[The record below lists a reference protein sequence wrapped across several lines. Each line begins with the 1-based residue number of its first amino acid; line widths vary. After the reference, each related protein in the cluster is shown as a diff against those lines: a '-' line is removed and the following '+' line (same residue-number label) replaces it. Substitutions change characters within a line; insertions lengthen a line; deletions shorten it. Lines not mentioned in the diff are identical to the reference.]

1 MAQNYGLG
9 RGLSSLIPQRKSAGN
24 ADEADKKIT
33 KPEAD
38 FNYFGSHGEKL
49 DQDGAELRRDGAE
62 LRNNTVTQKLL
73 EDNEVEILKIVPNP
87 HQPRFHF
94 DEIKLQ
100 ELSNS
105 IKEHGIIQPIVVSRN
120 GEKYEIIAGE
130 RRFQAAKL
138 AGLLKVPVLVRD
150 VTEQQKLELAIIE
163 NIQRHDLNPVEEA
176 RSYQKLI
183 DEFDLSQEE
192 AAQKL
197 GKSRSTVA
205 NKLRILTL
213 PVEIQKALM
222 ENKITEGHAKAIL
235 AISNPEKQKALFDL
249 ILKSGLTVRQT
260 ENKTKEVSVRT
271 HKRLVSVDP
280 EQKALEDNLSQALNT
295 KVKLQKSGTG
305 GKIVIE
311 FYSEEELRNITENIE
326 RIGR

>member
-9 RGLSSLIPQRKSAGN
+9 RGLSSLIPQRKPTSVST
-24 ADEADKKIT
+24 DEGEKKID

-38 FNYFGSHGEKL
+38 FNYFGSRGEKASDVL
-49 DQDGAELRRDGAE
+49 SANLPAS
-62 LRNNTVTQKLL
+62 TVPAPKLL
-73 EDNEVEILKIVPNP
+73 EDNEVEIAKIVPNP

-94 DEIKLQ
+94 DETKLQ

-120 GEKYEIIAGE
+120 GEQYEIIAGE

-138 AGLLKVPVLVRD
+138 AGLLKVPVVVRD

-163 NIQRHDLNPVEEA
+163 NIQRHDLNPIEEA
-176 RSYQKLI
+176 RSYQKLM
-183 DEFDLSQEE
+183 DDFDMGQEE
-192 AAQKL
+192 VAQKL

-205 NKLRILTL
+205 NKLRILNL
-213 PVEIQKALM
+213 SVEIQKALM
-222 ENKITEGHAKAIL
+222 EGRITEGHAKAIL
-235 AISNPEKQKALFDL
+235 AIENPEKQKTLFDL
-249 ILKSGLTVRQT
+249 IIKSGLTVRQT
-260 ENKTKEVSVRT
+260 ESKTKEISVRT
-271 HKRLVSVDP
+271 HNRHVSVDP

-295 KVKLQKSGTG
+295 KVKLQKSGAG

-311 FYSEEELRNITENIE
+311 FYSEEELKNIAENIE

>member
-9 RGLSSLIPQRKSAGN
+9 RGLSSLIPQRKPTNTG
-24 ADEADKKIT
+24 ADETADKKIN
-33 KPEAD
+33 KPEED
-38 FNYFGSHGEKL
+38 FNYFGSRVEKM
-49 DQDGAELRRDGAE
+49 DRDGAA
-62 LRNNTVTQKLL
+62 LRGNAVPKLL
-73 EDNEVEILKIVPNP
+73 EDNEIEISKIIPNP

-94 DEIKLQ
+94 DEVKLQ

-120 GEKYEIIAGE
+120 GEKFEIIAGE

-138 AGLLKVPVLVRD
+138 AGLLKVPVIVRD

-183 DEFDLSQEE
+183 DDFDLSQEE
-192 AAQKL
+192 AAVKL
-197 GKSRSTVA
+197 GKSRSAVA
-205 NKLRILTL
+205 NKLRILNL

-235 AISNPEKQKALFDL
+235 AIENPEKQKALFDL
-249 ILKSGLTVRQT
+249 ILKSVLTVRQT

-271 HKRLVSVDP
+271 HKRVVSVDP

-311 FYSEEELRNITENIE
+311 FYSEEELRNIAENIE